1 MYQLCFKKRVWI
13 VKSVLKGIPRVK
25 VALAQGVS
33 DRTVRS
39 IMAQYEEF
47 GWDGLQDH
55 KTGRPETVLNQNAEV
70 IILDLRQRFGYGAL
84 RIEQLLKQKGFGISH
99 RQI

>member
-1 MYQLCFKKRVWI
+1 M
-13 VKSVLKGIPRVK
+13 KSVLKGIPRVK

-55 KTGRPETVLNQNAEV
+55 KTGRPEVVL
-70 IILDLRQRFGYGAL
+70 
-84 RIEQLLKQKGFGISH
+84 LLTGL
-99 RQI
+99 